1 MSASA
6 PVDGFVAVVS
16 TTPARLA
23 PPAILA
29 ALMLGL
35 ALVALLAISLGRYPV
50 SPPTV
55 AQVLLHKLLA
65 WPATVGWT
73 SVDEQVVWD
82 VRLPRVAAAMLV
94 GSGLAVCGTALQ
106 GVYRNPLVDPSIVGA
121 APGAA
126 FGGAAAILLF
136 GGGEWVVPLA
146 FAGGLLA
153 MALVQLIAGLSGRF
167 SVLALVLAGVVVGA
181 FFTALV
187 SLTQYLANPETTL
200 PAIVY
205 WLMGSFATANWHRIA
220 TAAPLIG
227 LSALALLAL
236 RFRIDLLSLG
246 DEEAR
251 ALGVRAPIIRAAV
264 LVLVALIAA
273 SVVSTC
279 GIVGWVGLLAP
290 HLARMAV
297 GPAHR
302 VLLPASAL
310 GGALLLVVVDT
321 IARTATAAEIPLSV
335 ITALVGAPVFALLLH
350 RLALQGWNKDRE

>member
-1 MSASA
+1 MNVSAHVE
-6 PVDGFVAVVS
+6 PPVAV
-16 TTPARLA
+16 ARTKPLA
-23 PPAILA
+23 VLA
-29 ALMLGL
+29 MLSL
-35 ALVALLAISLGRYPV
+35 ALVAVALLAMGMGRYPV
-50 SPPTV
+50 SPVMVT
-55 AQVLLHKLLA
+55 QITLHKLFDLPVA
-65 WPATVGWT
+65 AGW
-73 SVDEQVVWD
+73 VPVAEQVVWD
-82 VRLPRVAAAMLV
+82 VRLPRVAAAALV
-94 GSGLAVCGTALQ
+94 GSGLALCGAALQ

-126 FGGAAAILLF
+126 FGGAIAILLF
-136 GGGEWVVPLA
+136 GGGDLVVPLA
-146 FAGGLLA
+146 FGGGLLA
-153 MALVQLIAGLSGRF
+153 MALVQLIAGLAGRF

-181 FFTALV
+181 FFSALV

-205 WLMGSFATANWHRIA
+205 WLMGSFASANWPRVA
-220 TAAPLIG
+220 GAAPLIG
-227 LSALALLAL
+227 LGAVGLLAL

-251 ALGVRAPIIRAAV
+251 ALGVRAPLIRACV

-273 SVVSTC
+273 SVVATC

-310 GGALLLVVVDT
+310 VGAVLLLLVDT
-321 IARTATAAEIPLSV
+321 VARTATAAEIPLSV